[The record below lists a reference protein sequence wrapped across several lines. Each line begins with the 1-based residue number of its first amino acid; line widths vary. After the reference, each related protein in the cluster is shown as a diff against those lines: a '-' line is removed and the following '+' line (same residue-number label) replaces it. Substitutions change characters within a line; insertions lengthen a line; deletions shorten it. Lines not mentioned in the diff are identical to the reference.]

1 MRRHVLKAV
10 RRVFGT
16 PDFRLYTLA
25 DGIGELLF
33 CRKEGLEG
41 FSQML
46 KTQSMQLSLFD
57 P

>member
-1 MRRHVLKAV
+1 LSKAV

-16 PDFRLYTLA
+16 PDFRLYALA

-33 CRKEGLEG
+33 GRKKGLEG